1 MVKTMTKRV
10 VLYARCST
18 TRDQNPEVQLAELR
32 RFCIARNWIIL
43 EEITDHGFSGTTN
56 DRPGLKK
63 LLQLVR
69 ERQVDVVVVLK
80 LDRLFR
86 SLKHLVI
93 TVEEFE
99 ELNVEFV
106 SVKDQFDL
114 TTSAGRLLRNLLA
127 CFAEFEAA
135 LIRERTLIGL
145 DHAVA
150 MGKKLGRP
158 QTKDI
163 NAIQELR
170 AKGLSYREI
179 ASRLNCSMGAVCRAL
194 KSAPKSVP
202 KHDQKS
208 PMKTSYEDL

>member
-1 MVKTMTKRV
+1 MNKRV

-32 RFCIARNWIIL
+32 RFCIARDWQVI
-43 EEITDHGFSGTTN
+43 EEITDHGFSGTSA

-63 LLQLVR
+63 LLRLVR
-69 ERQVDVVVVLK
+69 ERQVDVVAVLK

-86 SLKHLVI
+86 SLKHLVV

-99 ELNVEFV
+99 ELDVEFV
-106 SVKDQFDL
+106 SVKDQLDL

-150 MGKKLGRP
+150 MGKTLGRP
-158 QTKDI
+158 PKAGTQKI
-163 NAIQELR
+163 VELR
-170 AKGLSYREI
+170 NSGLTYLEIQKQTGYSKGLIWRF
-179 ASRLNCSMGAVCRAL
+179 L
-194 KSAPKSVP
+194 KDAR
-202 KHDQKS
+202 KS
-208 PMKTSYEDL
+208 PQETLKTETVKTVP

>member
-1 MVKTMTKRV
+1 MNKRV

-18 TRDQNPEVQLAELR
+18 TRDQNPEVQLAELK
-32 RFCIARNWIIL
+32 RFCMSRGWTVV
-43 EEITDHGFSGTTN
+43 EEIVDHGFSGTN
-56 DRPGLKK
+56 ADRPGLKK
-63 LLQLVR
+63 LLKLAR
-69 ERQVDVVVVLK
+69 ERQIDVVAVLK

-86 SLKHLVI
+86 SLKHLII

-99 ELNVEFV
+99 ELNIEFV
-106 SVKDQFDL
+106 SVKDQLDL

-150 MGKKLGRP
+150 VGKKLGRP

-163 NAIQELR
+163 RAIQELR
-170 AKGLSYREI
+170 AEGLSYRKI
-179 ASRLNCSMGAVCRAL
+179 AKSLNCSMGAVCRAL
-194 KSAPKSVP
+194 NSAPKSGS
-202 KHDQKS
+202 KS
-208 PMKTSYEDL
+208 TQNSLVKTGHKKP

>member
-1 MVKTMTKRV
+1 MNKRV

-32 RFCIARNWIIL
+32 RFCIARDWQVI
-43 EEITDHGFSGTTN
+43 EEITDHGFSGSN
-56 DRPGLKK
+56 ADRPGLKK
-63 LLQLVR
+63 LLRLVR
-69 ERQVDVVVVLK
+69 ERQVDVVAVLK

-86 SLKHLVI
+86 SLKHLVV

-99 ELNVEFV
+99 ELDVEFV
-106 SVKDQFDL
+106 SVKDQLDL

-150 MGKKLGRP
+150 MGKTLGRP
-158 QTKDI
+158 PKVGTHKI
-163 NAIQELR
+163 VELR
-170 AKGLSYREI
+170 KSGLRVQPVLGK
-179 ASRLNCSMGAVCRAL
+179 ASKQSF
-194 KSAPKSVP
+194 
-202 KHDQKS
+202 
-208 PMKTSYEDL
+208 